1 MEAETNPSCNHKML
15 MREIL
20 SGCKVSPHRCC
31 LKLAENDPEEAKY
44 HLCLVTVFE
53 GKIPKGI
60 C

>member
-1 MEAETNPSCNHKML
+1 MEAETNPSCNHGTL

-20 SGCKVSPHRCC
+20 SGCKVSVHLCC
-31 LKLAENDPEEAKY
+31 LNLAENDPEEAKY

-53 GKIPKGI
+53 GKNAKGI